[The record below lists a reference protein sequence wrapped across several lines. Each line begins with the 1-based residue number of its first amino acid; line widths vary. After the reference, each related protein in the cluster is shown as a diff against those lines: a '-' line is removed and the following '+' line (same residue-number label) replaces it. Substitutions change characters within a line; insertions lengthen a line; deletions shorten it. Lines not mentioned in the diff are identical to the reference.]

1 MLAEPRIFRE
11 DVEGAGQV
19 IGGGLEM
26 FLRRGVQRHMEVDP
40 PFFDPAS
47 LRVAHEGLWKVGM
60 TFEDAVLA
68 AGDHLM
74 KVDLVAERFHEAK
87 GRGGRC
93 EAERGAEMELADAD
107 SGVAESLEGACG
119 VLVFDGKVTGIVV
132 DPEAALNVLAA
143 AELLEEGD
151 GFRGILD
158 PAERFRFEA
167 EVQVLAGAV
176 REAGEPCGVAAEIL
190 PDEVGIGFVG
200 DEGFVTAR
208 DGADAARQSRWKQ
221 VREDAEK
228 RFRVF
233 LAEGGAPVRLEDL
246 FLDAAAVEF
255 AVGKAIDG
263 ENVAIV
269 PIEPALEGEAGF
281 AVEEVAGGG
290 GSEAE
295 ANGVWLVWGDA
306 LTDAEGVAFEGGHG
320 FRP

>member
-1 MLAEPRIFRE
+1 MIRE
-11 DVEGAGQV
+11 DVEGAGEV
-19 IGGGLEM
+19 IGGGFEM
-26 FLRRGVQRHMEVDP
+26 FLRRGVERHMEVDP
-40 PFFDPAS
+40 PFFDSAS
-47 LRVAHEGLWKVGM
+47 LRVACEGLWKVGM
-60 TFEDAVLA
+60 TFEDTILA
-68 AGDHLM
+68 ACDHLM
-74 KVDLVAERFHEAK
+74 KVDLVAERFHEAE

-93 EAERGAEMELADAD
+93 EAERRAEMELADAD
-107 SGVAESLEGACG
+107 SGVAESLEGARG
-119 VLVFDGKVTGIVV
+119 VFVFDGKVAGIVI
-132 DPEAALNVLAA
+132 DSEAALNVLAA

-151 GFRGILD
+151 GFRRILD

-190 PDEVGIGFVG
+190 PDEVGVRFVG

-208 DGADAARQSRWKQ
+208 DGADAARQTMWKQ

-228 RFRVF
+228 RFCVF
-233 LAEGGAPVRLEDL
+233 RAERGAPVRLEDL

-269 PIEPALEGEAGF
+269 PVEPALEGEAGL
-281 AVEEVAGGG
+281 AVEEVAGCS

-295 ANGVWLVWGDA
+295 ADGVRLARGDA
-306 LTDAEGVAFEGGHG
+306 LADAEGVAFEGGHG